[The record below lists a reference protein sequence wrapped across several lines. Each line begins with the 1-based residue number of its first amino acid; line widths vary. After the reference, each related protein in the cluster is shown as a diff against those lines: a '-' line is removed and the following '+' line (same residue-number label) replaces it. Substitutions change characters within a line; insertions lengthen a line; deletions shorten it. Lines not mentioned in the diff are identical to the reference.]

1 MLRIIHVALC
11 QLKQKIDDALISR
24 FEVRMISS
32 PARANVRVSPGLLQR
47 NTLPPSQR
55 ERQEAMSPGRLCST
69 AMSEASPYSI
79 APRSTALP
87 DELVR
92 TISQSGGVA
101 VKAIIASELV
111 SEALSL
117 RPFAPTAGNALGRA
131 LMGALLIA
139 VGSAADDADEANV
152 ESVQLQ
158 FRGDGPLGS
167 LTAIADSSAKVR
179 GTVQHPEVE
188 HRHEDGSPNIA
199 GAIGLGPLNVVRH
212 RARWRTPYTGTVPLV
227 SGEVAGDLTLYL
239 TESEQTPSAMGLGV
253 AFGPQM
259 VDVGACG
266 FLVQALPD
274 ASDDEL
280 ARVEENVSAMP
291 GLATLLDQSTDANQ
305 IIDRILLGL
314 GSRDRHVMNPR
325 FHCPCT
331 RDRALR
337 TLSLLEESELKE
349 MIRTKES
356 QEIVCEFCGRAYQI
370 ESSEMGPLL
379 G

>member
-1 MLRIIHVALC
+1 
-11 QLKQKIDDALISR
+11 
-24 FEVRMISS
+24 
-32 PARANVRVSPGLLQR
+32 
-47 NTLPPSQR
+47 
-55 ERQEAMSPGRLCST
+55 MSDST
-69 AMSEASPYSI
+69 AHSI
-79 APRSTALP
+79 APRTTARP

-101 VKAIIASELV
+101 VKAMIASELV
-111 SEALSL
+111 AESLSL

-131 LMGALLIA
+131 LMGAVLIA
-139 VGSAADDADEANV
+139 VGSAAEDADEADV

-167 LTAIADSSAKVR
+167 LTAIADSNARVR
-179 GTVQHPEVE
+179 GTVQYPELE
-188 HRHEDGSPNIA
+188 HHHEDGSPNIA

-212 RARWRTPYTGTVPLV
+212 RPRWRSPYTGTVPLV

-253 AFGPQM
+253 SFGPQM

-280 ARVEENVSAMP
+280 AQVEENVAAMP
-291 GLATLLDQSTDANQ
+291 GLATLLDHPINANE
-305 IIDRILLGL
+305 IIDRLLLGL
-314 GSRDRHVMNPR
+314 GSRERHAMSPR

-337 TLSLLEESELKE
+337 TLSLLEKSELAE
-349 MIRTKES
+349 MIRKNQS
-356 QEIVCEFCGRAYQI
+356 QEIICEFCGRAYQI
-370 ESSEMGPLL
+370 ESSEMGALL
-379 G
+379 D